1 MPEIDW
7 AEVDSWVWEA
17 YTGNAVYGHE
27 EGQWPEYAVTFN
39 PDVRLPVPHLHESRE
54 DCSLLM
60 GIANGH
66 NLLVSLTRQIDDPFG
81 NTFVATVT
89 EPGPHQVQAAATG
102 PTWEQAFI
110 LALYRATGAV
120 GL

>member
-39 PDVRLPVPHLHESRE
+39 PDVRLPVPRLHESAE
-54 DCSLLM
+54 GCGLLM
-60 GIANGH
+60 GIAMSQN
-66 NLLVSLTRQIDDPFG
+66 NLVSMARMADK
-81 NTFVATVT
+81 VYMAKVT
-89 EPGPHQVQAAATG
+89 QPGPHQVVSEACGETYQ
-102 PTWEQAFI
+102 EAFVI
-110 LALYRATGAV
+110 ALYRATGAKDV
-120 GL
+120 